1 MQLMEYSEV
10 QNIAQKTIEYIQTII
25 KPGMSL
31 QYIRELCE
39 GKMLELGANSFWY
52 WDVGAFCFS
61 GNETTI
67 SVSGKEYK
75 TSERLIKDNDI
86 ITIDLSPQHNDIWGD
101 YASVNVNEKVYH
113 SLTKLF
119 TTSLAK

>member
-1 MQLMEYSEV
+1 MEYSEV